1 MSRYTTGELAKL
13 CGVSVRTVQYYD
25 SRGILIPG
33 TLSEGGRRLYS
44 EEDLR
49 RLRIICFLRDAGL
62 SIGSIGA
69 LFADEDPGSVIHIL
83 LQQQESLLRE
93 EMEQSQKK
101 LAKVEQI
108 RRELRNTDPFTVES
122 IGDIAYVMENRRR
135 MYRIRATMLIAG
147 LIGELVEL
155 ATLLYGIFTHVW
167 WPYLAGLPVVIGI
180 AVWLT
185 IFYFRRV
192 EYICPRCHTVF
203 RPGFGEA
210 FFANHT
216 PTTRKLTCTHCG
228 RKGFCVETCRKE
240 EKSYE

>member
-1 MSRYTTGELAKL
+1 
-13 CGVSVRTVQYYD
+13 VRTVQYYD
-25 SRGILIPG
+25 SRGILVPG

-62 SIGSIGA
+62 SIGSIGE
-69 LFADEDPGSVIHIL
+69 LLADEDPGSVIHIL
-83 LQQQESLLRE
+83 LQQQETLLRE

-101 LAKVEQI
+101 LAMVEQI
-108 RRELRNTDPFTVES
+108 RRELKNADPFTVES

-167 WPYLAGLPVVIGI
+167 WPYLAGLPAVIGI
-180 AVWLT
+180 GVWLT
-185 IFYFRRV
+185 IFYFSRI
-192 EYICPRCHTVF
+192 EYICPQCHTVF

>member
-1 MSRYTTGELAKL
+1 MSRYTTGEMAKL

-62 SIGSIGA
+62 SIASIGE

-101 LAKVEQI
+101 LERVEQI
-108 RRELRNTDPFTVES
+108 RRELKYTDHFTVES

-135 MYRIRATMLIAG
+135 MYRIRAAMLIAG
-147 LIGELVEL
+147 LIGEVIE
-155 ATLLYGIFTHVW
+155 TGTFLYGIFTHIW
-167 WPYLAGLPVVIGI
+167 WPYLAGLPVVVGI
-180 AVWLT
+180 SVWLT

-192 EYICPRCHTVF
+192 EYICPQCHTVF
-203 RPGFGEA
+203 RPGFREA

-228 RKGFCVETCRKE
+228 RKGFCVETCGKE

>member
-1 MSRYTTGELAKL
+1 MSHYPTGEMAQL
-13 CGVSVRTVQYYD
+13 CAVSVRTVQYYD

-62 SIGSIGA
+62 SIGSIGE
-69 LFADEDPGSVIHIL
+69 LLADEDPGSVIAVL
-83 LQQQESLLRE
+83 LDQQETLLRE
-93 EMEQSQKK
+93 EISDGQNK
-101 LAKVEQI
+101 LTLVEQI
-108 RRELRNTDPFTVES
+108 RRELKNTDHFTVES

-147 LIGELVEL
+147 LIGELIEL
-155 ATLLYGIFTHVW
+155 ATLLYGICTHIW
-167 WPYLAGLPVVIGI
+167 WPYLAGLPVIIGI
-180 AVWLT
+180 GVWLT
-185 IFYFRRV
+185 LFYFRRV
-192 EYICPRCHTVF
+192 EYICPQCHTVF
-203 RPGFGEA
+203 RPGFREA

-216 PTTRKLTCTHCG
+216 PTTRKLTCPHCG
-228 RKGFCVETCRKE
+228 RKGFCVETCGKE